1 MSYSSFAKVYDRLTE
16 NIDYEK
22 TAERI
27 CSLLRENGVGKGLLL
42 DNACGTGSLS
52 VLLAKAGYDVIGADS
67 GAEML
72 SVAMEKNAAQNTNI
86 LFLNQS
92 MTELD
97 LYGTIV
103 ACVCTLDSIN
113 HLENFDEVKKA
124 FEKVSLFTE
133 EGGIF
138 IFDVNTVYKHRHV
151 LENNIFIY
159 DEKDV
164 YCVWQNELDGDRI
177 NMSLDFFTDDGNG
190 SYQRTSEFFTET
202 AYELDK
208 IEKALNDKGFG
219 VISIFDGYTSSP
231 VTDTTERAVF
241 VCKKEKK

>member
-1 MSYSSFAKVYDRLTE
+1 MSYSSFANVYDILTK
-16 NIDYEK
+16 NVNYK
-22 TAERI
+22 KMAERI
-27 CSLLRENGVGKGLLL
+27 SSLLRENGVGRGLLL

-52 VLLAKAGYDVIGADS
+52 VLLSQAGYDVIGADAS
-67 GAEML
+67 GEML
-72 SVAMEKNAAQNTNI
+72 SAAMQKAAENGLDI

-113 HLENFDEVKKA
+113 HLSDFNEVESA
-124 FEKVSLFTE
+124 FEKISLFME
-133 EGGIF
+133 KGGVF
-138 IFDVNTVYKHRHV
+138 IFDVNTLYKHKKV

-164 YCVWQNELDGDRI
+164 YCVWQNELDGDSVNI
-177 NMSLDFFTDDGNG
+177 CLDFFTDDGSG
-190 SYQRTSEFFTET
+190 SFSRTNEFFTET
-202 AYELDK
+202 AYELEK
-208 IEKALNDKGFG
+208 IEKALNDKGFK
-219 VISIFDGYTSSP
+219 VINIFDGYTDLP

-241 VCKKEKK
+241 VCKKEK

>member
-1 MSYSSFAKVYDRLTE
+1 MSYSSFAKVYDVLTE
-16 NIDYEK
+16 NVDYLK

-42 DNACGTGSLS
+42 DNACGTGTLS
-52 VLLAKAGYDVIGADS
+52 VLLSKAGYDVIGADES
-67 GAEML
+67 AEML
-72 SVAMEKNAAQNTNI
+72 SAAMEKNAKENANI

-113 HLENFDEVKKA
+113 HLKDFGEVEKA
-124 FEKVSLFTE
+124 FEKVSLFME

-138 IFDVNTVYKHRHV
+138 IFDVNTLYKHKKV

-159 DEKDV
+159 DTDSV
-164 YCVWQNELDGDRI
+164 YCVWQNELDGDKI
-177 NMSLDFFTDDGNG
+177 NISLDFFTDGGDGNFV
-190 SYQRTSEFFTET
+190 RTNEFFTET
-202 AYELDK
+202 AYGLDDV
-208 IEKALNDKGFG
+208 EKALENAGFS
-219 VISIFDGYTSSP
+219 VIGLFNGYTDSP